1 LAEKSDESEKG
12 RGVIRV
18 MNEGI
23 QKHLI
28 NKPTFLKG
36 KRSVEKGSFVK
47 GTVLFV
53 FDMFDN
59 IINSGLLI
67 NGHYS

>member
-1 LAEKSDESEKG
+1 MKMKGG

-23 QKHLI
+23 QKHPAE
-28 NKPTFLKG
+28 KPNFLKV

-47 GTVLFV
+47 GTVCFRYV
-53 FDMFDN
+53 
-59 IINSGLLI
+59 
-67 NGHYS
+67 